1 MINLKAELD
10 NEDFKR
16 KLEELQKEAKT
27 TMASVV
33 SDGERIDKAFRIS
46 PKIDKQGIAEINK
59 ALDAMSLSMPN
70 SVGMAFKKTEKEIKL
85 FAKRIASESVY
96 ANLLPS
102 QEQIEGVGRALT
114 ELPSKAD
121 NTAGSFNNLHFA
133 TQQIVREMPAATMGL
148 NMFFLAISNN
158 LPYFADAVKQA
169 REENARLAEQGK
181 PTVSVLKQIGGSI
194 KSWQTLLIVGV
205 TLLSMYGKEIG
216 NWVSS
221 LFKGKKAVDAA
232 KDAQKG
238 LNDAIKKGGSN
249 IGDEIVKYKEL
260 SEAYKKLG
268 DDMAAKKKFI
278 NDNKEAFHALGV
290 EIGNVNE
297 ANRLFIDQTPA
308 FIEALKLRA
317 QASAAKGLAEK
328 QYAIAAEK
336 ELDAQRVRNRG
347 VNAWEK
353 TVAWAMGSDGGLL
366 GLTGWNAKD
375 VKNKRANNFQKEA
388 EEARN
393 LGDAYFELG
402 EAKEGLAKKF
412 LKVIGVT
419 LSDPYSNYDAK
430 ALEDATRKLA
440 RDAEQARTD
449 ANIAAMREGLKREIA
464 AINSNYDAKERAIAD
479 REKDMALMNKDG
491 KLTAEQSAY
500 FGTLYAANEQE
511 RKREILEAQK
521 READKIA
528 TMANITRTL
537 QLDAA
542 QSEVD
547 AMKEGEDKVL
557 AEIDLKYRKRREQLE
572 NRQRELMKSQKGVLT
587 GEQAQMFGQMYENI
601 NQEEANEIEE
611 HNKKKLASFDDYLI
625 EYGTIQEKI
634 LATTRKYEREI
645 ADAQSEGERKALAAE
660 RDAALAVYKVQVSDF
675 AKGLADLSINE
686 INKMIEDLIAQVE
699 AKQAAFD
706 ALDTSDSQE
715 AQDYQKIINELK
727 AKIQLLQNEID
738 GAQRSLKDK
747 NWAEAAQVV
756 QGIASAASDA
766 ADSLEGVDDSLAS
779 TLRTI
784 SQFASGAANL
794 VGAIKVVVDA
804 AGDAINTALGVI
816 GLIAT
821 AIQFIGTIISS
832 VVATNKEYKE
842 TIENFKALN
851 KELEQMR
858 ELSRIDSV
866 EGTIFGSDAF
876 GNFVNNLNV
885 MRDALNELKNT
896 QDELRL
902 WRRKSY
908 EGRGFGGDF
917 LDFQEFDN
925 YVEALQ
931 AMQVKIK
938 DASGFAEAFGA
949 QDEWSTLGEQLPEL
963 FAGGEVTL
971 EGLQKLQQ
979 SDVWDKLSK
988 ENRELIEQM
997 IGDWEIYN
1005 QSVEDV
1011 NNYLKDIFGDFGAT
1025 MTDILVDSF
1034 TQGTDAAIAFGDAM
1048 SDIVKRLTKDFIYS
1062 AFIKD
1067 FVDEAQAKVDA
1078 LNDEELSSEEKVR
1091 RLVDIL
1097 KQLSND
1103 VLGAQGEVNNT
1114 LAMLDAEGYGIDGV
1128 AGQSSSAGG
1137 FQAMSQ
1143 ETGSELNGRF
1153 TDIQGKVTG
1162 INEAVQYIKSLSFS
1176 QLQQT
1181 TSISETVAQIHNDTS
1196 LIEKHT
1202 RVLSA
1207 IYNKLDKIES
1217 NTREL

>member
-16 KLEELQKEAKT
+16 KLKELQKEARA

-46 PKIDKQGIAEINK
+46 PKIDKHGIAEINK

-121 NTAGSFNNLHFA
+121 DTAGSFNNLHFA

-238 LNDAIKKGGSN
+238 LNDAIKKGGID

-297 ANRLFIDQTPA
+297 ANRLLIDQTPA

-419 LSDPYSNYDAK
+419 PSDPYSNYDAK

-440 RDAEQARTD
+440 RDAAQARTD

-601 NQEEANEIEE
+601 DQEEANEIEE

-660 RDAALAVYKVQVSDF
+660 RDAALAVYEAQVSDF
-675 AKGLADLSINE
+675 AKGLADLSITE

-727 AKIQLLQNEID
+727 AKIQLLQKESD
-738 GAQRSLKDK
+738 GAQRSLKEK

-804 AGDAINTALGVI
+804 AGNAINTALGVI

-832 VVATNKEYKE
+832 VVAANKEYKE

-851 KELEQMR
+851 KELEQMHR
-858 ELSRIDSV
+858 LANINSL
-866 EGTIFGSDAF
+866 EGTIFGEDAY

-885 MRDALNELKNT
+885 MRNATQDFAKSQEAIINRGKEIVNVSTGIKKYGTIIENFSWGNIDESLKN
-896 QDELRL
+896 
-902 WRRKSY
+902 
-908 EGRGFGGDF
+908 
-917 LDFQEFDN
+917 
-925 YVEALQ
+925 
-931 AMQVKIK
+931 MQVLVKK
-938 DASGFAEAFGA
+938 RGKFAN
-949 QDEWSTLGEQLPEL
+949 LGDMLPEL
-963 FAGGEVTL
+963 FGDEGVTL
-971 EGLQKLQQ
+971 EGLQNLQQ

-997 IGDWEIYN
+997 IGDWEVYN
-1005 QSVEDV
+1005 QSVEAV

-1048 SDIVKRLTKDFIYS
+1048 SDIVERLTKDFIYS

-1078 LNDEELSSEEKVR
+1078 LNDEELSSEERVR

-1103 VLGAQGEVNNT
+1103 VLGAQDEVNNA

-1207 IYNKLDKIES
+1207 IYDKLDKIES